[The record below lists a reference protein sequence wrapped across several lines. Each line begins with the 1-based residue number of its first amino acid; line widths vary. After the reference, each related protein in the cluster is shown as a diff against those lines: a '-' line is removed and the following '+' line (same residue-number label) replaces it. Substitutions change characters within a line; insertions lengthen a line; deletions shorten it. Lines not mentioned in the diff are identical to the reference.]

1 MDADKLA
8 RLKAYM
14 RVTDSEDDGLISILY
29 RAAASYLLNA
39 GIREPEPETP
49 RAAQYELAIWA
60 LALDAYDRR
69 ERTITGTIVSNNPAV
84 RMLINQLKLG
94 EPGIF

>member
-8 RLKAYM
+8 RMKAYM
-14 RVTDSEDDGLISILY
+14 RVTDNENDDLIAALY
-29 RAAASYLLNA
+29 RAATSYLLNA
-39 GIREPEPETP
+39 GIQEPEPETP

-69 ERTITGTIVSNNPAV
+69 ERTITGTIVSDNPAF

-94 EPGIF
+94 EPGVF